1 MALKLNNLP
10 KSNTNEVD
18 VQEALKLV
26 QQMASTLGQPTT
38 PTKPDEFKGM
48 KYEAKAALG
57 DEFNRCKE
65 EDFNQDDRWFEHHLL
80 FSNRSDGGLNF
91 VAAIDDKTKRII
103 MLPLSNAGVT
113 KLNPEAPNL
122 LPDNYIEKIISSCKP
137 DSELPQM
144 NGCKSMGI
152 LKEIFPKFALSEA
165 TNCGNY
171 GESWEVYDKD
181 GNPNWVLRDGKA
193 RLGKRDIPIEPLE
206 AFANNI
212 YKCYRTKSNTF
223 SMENIK
229 VYSTNKDELAIKH
242 LDLDSIC
249 KKGDWSTWKEYLEA
263 RSITGEKMKLL
274 MGLIWAIYDDNFT
287 SRQAI
292 YWYDPNGYSGK
303 SVALKALSKPLLEID
318 GYGVYNES
326 NTNNFTNERL
336 WDKRLLVV
344 PDNKN
349 PKFVKYGRFHQLT
362 GGDAVDVDS
371 KHKKGFTVHPNAKIF
386 GIGNILPEIDTDAR
400 HEYSR
405 IAVFT
410 TQLSLEYYNKH
421 IKHSDGTMGDP
432 DFGKKLEDEL
442 YAFLYEC
449 RKVAYEINP
458 KRGDFNVD
466 ILDEEIKKCSE
477 PKLLFFADFI
487 ADKLEFG
494 ESYTTSIKD
503 LYIRYEN
510 YKKANPDS
518 WNSMGRPEA
527 EDLKEHLSKVLE
539 PNRVSY
545 GRVIH
550 GGKYGFRGFRLKD
563 NTPQTQ
569 TSNNTVDEAELKA
582 AEFMNRMKNRNTN
595 KETEEVNVEL

>member
-1 MALKLNNLP
+1 
-10 KSNTNEVD
+10 
-18 VQEALKLV
+18 
-26 QQMASTLGQPTT
+26 
-38 PTKPDEFKGM
+38 
-48 KYEAKAALG
+48 
-57 DEFNRCKE
+57 
-65 EDFNQDDRWFEHHLL
+65 
-80 FSNRSDGGLNF
+80 
-91 VAAIDDKTKRII
+91 
-103 MLPLSNAGVT
+103 MLPLSNTGVT

-122 LPDNYIEKIISSCKP
+122 LPKSYIDKIYKACQP
-137 DSELPQM
+137 DTALPSIA
-144 NGCKSMGI
+144 KRSDIGI
-152 LKEIFPKFALSEA
+152 LNELFPKFALSEA

-171 GESWEVYDKD
+171 GDTYEVFDKD
-181 GNPNWVLRDGKA
+181 GNGKIVIRDGKA
-193 RLGKRDIPIEPLE
+193 RLGKRGSVLPIDPKE

-223 SMENIK
+223 SMEQIK
-229 VYSTNKDELAIKH
+229 VYSTNKDELAMKH

-249 KKGDWSTWKEYLEA
+249 KQGDWSTWKEFLEA
-263 RSITGEKMKLL
+263 RNIKGEKMKLL
-274 MGLIWAIYDDNFT
+274 MGMIWAIYDDNFV

-303 SVALKALSKPLLEID
+303 SVALQALAKPLLEID

-371 KHKKGFTVHPNAKIF
+371 KHRKGFTVHPNAKIF
-386 GIGNILPEIDTDAR
+386 GIGNILPEVDIDAR

-405 IAVFT
+405 IAIFT
-410 TQLSLEYYNKH
+410 TQISLDYYNKN
-421 IKHSDGTMGDP
+421 IKHADGTLGDP

-466 ILDEEIKKCSE
+466 ILDDEIRKCSE
-477 PKLLFFADFI
+477 PKLLFFDEFI

-494 ESYTTSIKD
+494 EKYIAPWKELS
-503 LYIRYEN
+503 IRYEN
-510 YKKANPDS
+510 YTKANLDY
-518 WNSMGRPEA
+518 WNSCGKPTSNE
-527 EDLKEHLSKVLE
+527 LQEHLSKLLV
-539 PNRVSY
+539 PNLVTYCKCVKPTNRF
-545 GRVIH
+545 
-550 GGKYGFRGFRLKD
+550 GFKGIRLKE
-563 NTPQTQ
+563 NVEQT
-569 TSNNTVDEAELKA
+569 TNNGTVDEAEVKA
-582 AEFMNRMKNRNTN
+582 AKFMENIKNKNFN
-595 KETEEVNVEL
+595 KDKEEVDVEL